1 MYYYIKGRL
10 THKGDNYLVVDA
22 NGVGYMIFTS
32 LHNIENS
39 GAIGSEITMY
49 TYLSVREDAMDLYG
63 FLTLDEKEMYLK
75 LLSVS
80 GVGPKAALS
89 VLSTLTPSKLTVA
102 IITGD
107 AKAITKAQ
115 GVGPKAAQRIIL
127 DLKDKVSVE
136 GLEDTEDIEDI
147 EEIEVMPVTDNKA
160 EALSALVVLGYSSND
175 AQRVLAKLPSDLS
188 TEELIKKAL
197 ANLM

>member
-1 MYYYIKGRL
+1 MYYYIKGKL
-10 THKGDNYLVVDA
+10 TYKGDNYIVIDA

-32 LHNIENS
+32 VNSIENS
-39 GAIGSEITMY
+39 GDLGSDITMY

-63 FLTLDEKEMYLK
+63 FLTIDEKDMYLK

-89 VLSTLTPSKLTVA
+89 VLSVLPPSKLTAA

-107 AKAITKAQ
+107 AKTITKAQ
-115 GVGPKAAQRIIL
+115 GVGVKVAQRIIL
-127 DLKDKVSVE
+127 ELKDKVDVDVIDDS
-136 GLEDTEDIEDI
+136 DTGEKIEL
-147 EEIEVMPVTDNKA
+147 MPVTDNKA

-175 AQRVLAKLPSDLS
+175 AQQVLSKLNSDLS
-188 TEELIKKAL
+188 TEELIRKAL